1 MQLKKLPELHKITL
15 GYRDYT
21 LGQLDQIKR
30 ALPAQCKVVDGYR
43 SNVPLEVFSPL
54 H

>member
-1 MQLKKLPELHKITL
+1 MKLKKSPSLTQIEFA
-15 GYRDYT
+15 YRDYPA
-21 LGQLDQIKR
+21 GQLDQIKR
-30 ALPAQCKVVDGYR
+30 ALAPCKVVDGHS